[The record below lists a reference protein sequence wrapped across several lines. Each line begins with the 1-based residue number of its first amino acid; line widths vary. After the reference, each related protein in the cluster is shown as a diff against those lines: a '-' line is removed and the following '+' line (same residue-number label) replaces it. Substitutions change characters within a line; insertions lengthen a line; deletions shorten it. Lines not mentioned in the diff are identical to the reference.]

1 LYALS
6 DTMQRLFSTFP
17 NSWPGLGLLILRC
30 ALASSC
36 IGIEMQTAEA
46 GPRIALFLL
55 APIVCGGLLIGGL
68 WTPITATALAILLVW
83 SGVSARPID
92 PLPFILAAT
101 AVSLAMLGPGAWS
114 LDAALFGRKR
124 IDMRHRGSDG

>member
-1 LYALS
+1 MLCPTPCSA
-6 DTMQRLFSTFP
+6 FSPTFP

-92 PLPFILAAT
+92 PVAVHSSLAT